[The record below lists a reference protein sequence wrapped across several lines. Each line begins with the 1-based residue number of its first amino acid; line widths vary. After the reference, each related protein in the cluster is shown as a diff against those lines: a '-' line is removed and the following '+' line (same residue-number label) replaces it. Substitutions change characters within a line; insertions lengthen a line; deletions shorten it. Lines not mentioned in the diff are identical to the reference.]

1 MKLEKRDVDFFL
13 LYWIRNDKELWGEL
27 RQIEILLLVERIVNE
42 KPYQQIA
49 TEHKTTPDKI
59 QKVFEAILLKIERCI
74 SKSIARQL
82 RVIDLKLKARPDNP
96 FPVFE
101 IHLN

>member
-13 LYWIRNDKELWGEL
+13 LYWIRNDKELWAEL
-27 RQIEILLLVERIVNE
+27 RQIEILLLVERVVNE
-42 KPYQQIA
+42 KTFQQIA
-49 TEHKTTPDKI
+49 TEHKTTAQNI
-59 QKVFEAILLKIERCI
+59 EKVFEVILQKIERCI

-82 RVIDLKLKARPDNP
+82 KVIDLKLKARPDQP

-101 IHLN
+101 IYMN